1 MDHVVL
7 CRETG
12 GVFAEISRM
21 RSIKDEYEITATGA
35 ACALSDTITGLLEK
49 HIGSGKIKTEI
60 DAALFIER
68 TIREAGGD
76 GIGFETLAAGSSRS
90 YAIHPVPAYTHAKIG
105 TDGLSIIDFGVMID
119 GYTSDTTLTIATGK
133 LDPAQ
138 EKLITLVEKRTRQHL
153 PCTSRSSDAGS
164 GACGRVFKKRKACR
178 TRWVT
183 VWALN
188 LMKVREYAT
197 ARTMSDIRKG
207 HGGYA

>member
-1 MDHVVL
+1 MPEHSWIMSF
-7 CRETG
+7 CAGKPE
-12 GVFAEISRM
+12 VFSPKFPDALNQGRIRDYGDRCSLRPFRHHY
-21 RSIKDEYEITATGA
+21 RSSGKAYRI
-35 ACALSDTITGLLEK
+35 
-49 HIGSGKIKTEI
+49 GKIKTEI

-138 EKLITLVEKRTRQHL
+138 EKLITLVEKAYAAALALYKPGVPTRV
-153 PCTSRSSDAGS
+153 A
-164 GACGRVFKKRKACR
+164 
-178 TRWVT
+178 
-183 VWALN
+183 ALAADGV
-188 LMKVREYAT
+188 L
-197 ARTMSDIRKG
+197 
-207 HGGYA
+207 